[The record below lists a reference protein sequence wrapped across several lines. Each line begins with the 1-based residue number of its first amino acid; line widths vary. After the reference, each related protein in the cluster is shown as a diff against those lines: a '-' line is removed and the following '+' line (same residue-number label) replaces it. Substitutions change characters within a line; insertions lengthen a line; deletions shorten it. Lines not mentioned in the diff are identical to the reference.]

1 MHADSELVQDRIAPL
16 LRSPPS
22 RLGRLSDTELLA
34 TAQRLAGTSN
44 QVFSALLEH
53 LAEVDVRGLHRLRA
67 CSSLYT
73 YCVYELR
80 FSEDAAARRSAAA
93 KLVRRFPAILGAV
106 AAGEIHLTGLLMLGP
121 HLTEENHAEV
131 LGRAKFR
138 TKKEIAT
145 LVRRLAPLPAVPDR
159 VEPLGPAPLGT
170 PRDPTWAELVESL
183 CPPVRTLPAGERPC
197 DWVNESERV
206 QVSKNDG
213 TQFMAAEIAEIAEL
227 AAPARLDE
235 PPPLYQMQFTTT
247 AEHAELLARAKSL
260 LSHRSPKVRIGDV
273 HLQAMRLLVEALEKQ
288 RYGSKNEAD
297 IAPERP
303 STDGREEPTKNSRTR
318 DDGEA
323 PRRRGR
329 YVPANLRRA
338 VLERDERQCAYLDE
352 RGVRCRETER
362 LEIHHLE
369 PFARGGGQRLE
380 NLSLRCR
387 AHNTLA
393 AEQDFGR
400 KHIARRRDGCR
411 HESLRRAFE
420 NAEQSRGS
428 AF

>member
-1 MHADSELVQDRIAPL
+1 MGGTKVVGVPWFMHADTGLVQDHIVL
-16 LRSPPS
+16 LHPSPPS
-22 RLGRLSDTELLA
+22 RLATLSDTELLA
-34 TAQRLAGTSN
+34 TTQRLAGTSN

-53 LAEVDVRGLHRLRA
+53 LAEVEARGLHRLRA
-67 CSSLYT
+67 CASLYT

-131 LGRAKFR
+131 LARAKFR

-145 LVRRLAPLPAVPDR
+145 LVRRLAPLPALPDR
-159 VEPLGPAPLGT
+159 VEPLGPAPVGT

-197 DWVNESERV
+197 DWADEAERA
-206 QVSKNDG
+206 QVSDESG
-213 TQFMAAEIAEIAEL
+213 TQFTAAELAETGEI

-247 AEHAELLARAKSL
+247 AEHAELLDRAKAL
-260 LSHRSPKVRIGDV
+260 LSHRSPKVSLGDV
-273 HLQAMRLLVEALEKQ
+273 HLQAMRLLVAALEKQ
-288 RYGSKNEAD
+288 RYGSKHEAD
-297 IAPERP
+297 AAPDRP
-303 STDGREEPTKNSRTR
+303 SDGREEPTKSSRAR
-318 DDGEA
+318 DEVEA

-329 YVPANLRRA
+329 YVPAKLRRA
-338 VLERDERQCAYLDE
+338 VFERDERQCAYVDE

-362 LEIHHLE
+362 LELHHLE
-369 PFARGGGQRLE
+369 SFARGGAHCLE
-380 NLSLRCR
+380 NLSLRCQ
-387 AHNTLA
+387 AHNTFA

-400 KHIARRRDGCR
+400 EHIARRRDGCR
-411 HESLRRAFE
+411 HESMRRAL
-420 NAEQSRGS
+420 
-428 AF
+428 